1 MSKPESQGRLTQ
13 MQIEL
18 IAAGTREPTWVTEG
32 YKEYQKRLPKEW
44 QLVLSEIPV
53 AHRGKSQSVEKL
65 KEEEG
70 KKMLERIKSGGI
82 VIAMDSRGSD
92 WTTEKLAVRFTDWLQ
107 NANQVQLMVGGPDG
121 LSKGCLQRADL
132 TRSLS
137 RLTFPHFMVRLLLAE
152 QIYRAWSVI
161 NHHPYHK

>member
-1 MSKPESQGRLTQ
+1 

-18 IAAGTREPTWVTEG
+18 IAAGTRSPEWVSDG
-32 YKEYQKRLPKEW
+32 YKEYAKRLPKEW
-44 QLVLSEIPV
+44 QLVLSEIPI

-70 KKMLERIKSGGI
+70 KKMLDRVKGGGV
-82 VIAMDSRGSD
+82 VIALDSGGSD
-92 WTTEKLAVRFTDWLQ
+92 WTTQKLAHHFTGWLQ
-107 NANQVQLMVGGPDG
+107 TASQVQLMVGGPDG
-121 LSKGCLQRADL
+121 LSKACLQSADH
-132 TRSLS
+132 TWSLS

>member
-1 MSKPESQGRLTQ
+1 MQTRLRL

-18 IAAGTREPTWVTEG
+18 IAAGTRSPSWVSDG
-32 YKEYQKRLPKEW
+32 YKEYEKRLPREW
-44 QLVLSEIPV
+44 QLILSEIPV
-53 AHRGKSQSVEKL
+53 AHRGKSQSVAKL

-70 KKMLERIKSGGI
+70 KKMLERLKTGGV
-82 VIAMDSRGSD
+82 VIAMDSRGGD
-92 WTTEKLAVRFTDWLQ
+92 WTTEKLAQQFTSWLQ
-107 NANQVQLMVGGPDG
+107 TASQVQLMVGGPDG
-121 LSKGCLQRADL
+121 LSQACLQRADF
-132 TRSLS
+132 TWSLS

>member
-1 MSKPESQGRLTQ
+1 
-13 MQIEL
+13 
-18 IAAGTREPTWVTEG
+18 
-32 YKEYQKRLPKEW
+32 
-44 QLVLSEIPV
+44 
-53 AHRGKSQSVEKL
+53 
-65 KEEEG
+65 
-70 KKMLERIKSGGI
+70 MLERIKSGGI

-132 TRSLS
+132 TWSLS